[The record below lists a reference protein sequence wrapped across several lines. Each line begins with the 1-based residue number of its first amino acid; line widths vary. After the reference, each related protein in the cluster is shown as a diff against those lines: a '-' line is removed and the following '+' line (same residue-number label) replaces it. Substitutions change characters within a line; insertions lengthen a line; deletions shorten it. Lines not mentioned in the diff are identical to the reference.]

1 MSKHMRN
8 TTQTTPRLPLAS
20 SDRYQ
25 ELLVEIRDRVT
36 RIETRTTKYFEA
48 QGFDTGVTRAKWLG
62 KSPGWEVARI
72 LLPGPATSVKEI
84 LAVIPANHRE
94 DVDLYVGGELIASL
108 YK

>member
-1 MSKHMRN
+1 MRS
-8 TTQTTPRLPLAS
+8 TTLATPRLSPMS

-25 ELLVEIRDRVT
+25 DMLVEIRDRVK

-62 KSPGWEVARI
+62 QDPGWEVARV
-72 LLPGPATSVKEI
+72 LLPSPATSVKEI
-84 LAVIPANHRE
+84 LAVIPVGHDA
-94 DVDLYVGGELIASL
+94 DVDLYVGDELIASI